1 MGHDGGVA
9 LTIEIPE
16 HMASLIE
23 PFQELLAAA
32 DRQAEAARRGE
43 SVDGAKLAERMQ
55 QMRHAAIAL
64 MRNRISKRTK

>member
-1 MGHDGGVA
+1 VA

-23 PFQELLAAA
+23 PFRKLL
-32 DRQAEAARRGE
+32 AEAARQADATERGE
-43 SVDGAKLAERMQ
+43 AVDGTEFAARMQ

-64 MRNRISKRTK
+64 MRNRIPLRMK